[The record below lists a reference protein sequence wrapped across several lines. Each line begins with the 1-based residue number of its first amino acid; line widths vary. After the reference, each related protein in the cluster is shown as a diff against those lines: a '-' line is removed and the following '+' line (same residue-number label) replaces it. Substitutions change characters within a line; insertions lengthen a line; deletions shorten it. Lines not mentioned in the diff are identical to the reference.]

1 MAISI
6 ISATFM
12 LSLMAI
18 FAILRIVIEIANT
31 KSGNTTDVG
40 DENGSTKNEE
50 DSLLIDDSTIQEV
63 LQEVRDWENMETA
76 PTQDLQTVE
85 ETIVK
90 MTVAK
95 TELAIHWEKYE
106 DYLNLYATD
115 EETFWAIKDEFNAY
129 KLIHA
134 ELDKRIDFLL
144 EEYEEKRQNL
154 KELTKSKRCGF
165 HAEKEN

>member
-40 DENGSTKNEE
+40 DEDDSTKNEE

-63 LQEVRDWENMETA
+63 LQEVCDWENMETA

-95 TELAIHWEKYE
+95 MELAIHWEKYE

-115 EETFWAIKDEFNAY
+115 EEKFWAIKDEFNAY

-144 EEYEEKRQNL
+144 EEYEEKRQNI

>member
-1 MAISI
+1 
-6 ISATFM
+6 
-12 LSLMAI
+12 
-18 FAILRIVIEIANT
+18 
-31 KSGNTTDVG
+31 
-40 DENGSTKNEE
+40 
-50 DSLLIDDSTIQEV
+50 
-63 LQEVRDWENMETA
+63 
-76 PTQDLQTVE
+76 
-85 ETIVK
+85 

-95 TELAIHWEKYE
+95 MELAIHWEKYE

-115 EETFWAIKDEFNAY
+115 EEKFWAIKDEFNAY

-144 EEYEEKRQNL
+144 EEYEEKRQNI